1 MTVMAYNFSIAL
13 MNSSNTVVDPNHL
26 LSSTDSPPSA
36 LSVAA
41 VVSPVASVSASFG
54 GSIGGSASI
63 GGSTSIGGSLSIG
76 GSVSVGGS
84 ISAGASVGTAAPMAV
99 AGGFQEC
106 TGLDTSL
113 EIEDYKE
120 GGLNDRIRKFPT
132 RVTWSNIVLKHGI
145 GLSDDLWTWHAAYMT
160 GTGVRRDGIITLED
174 DQHNALKQWHF
185 TRGLPIRWTG
195 PAFNAKAS
203 EVAIESLEIIH
214 EGITLT
220 SPSTLASASVGSVSI
235 SVGISL

>member
-1 MTVMAYNFSIAL
+1 MSVMAYNFSIAL
-13 MNSSNTVVDPNHL
+13 MTSTNTVVDPNNL
-26 LSSTDSPPSA
+26 LSSTDSAPSG

-54 GSIGGSASI
+54 GSIGGSIGGSASI
-63 GGSTSIGGSLSIG
+63 GGGLSVGGSLSIG
-76 GSVSVGGS
+76 GSVSIGGGV
-84 ISAGASVGTAAPMAV
+84 SAAAGTGV

-113 EIEDYKE
+113 EVEDYKE
-120 GGLNDRIRKFPT
+120 GGLNDRIRKFPS
-132 RVTWSNIVLKHGI
+132 RVTWTNIVLKRGI
-145 GLSDDLWTWHAAYMT
+145 GLSDDLWNWHAAYMT

-174 DQHNALKQWHF
+174 DQHNPLKQWHF

-195 PAFNAKAS
+195 PAFNAKTS
-203 EVAIESLEIIH
+203 EVAIESIEIIH

-220 SPSTLASASVGSVSI
+220 SPSSLASAATGSVSI

>member
-1 MTVMAYNFSIAL
+1 MSVMAYNFSVSL
-13 MNSSNTVVDPNHL
+13 MTSANVVVDPNHL
-26 LSSTDSPPSA
+26 LSSTDSAPPATAA
-36 LSVAA
+36 LS
-41 VVSPVASVSASFG
+41 VVSPVASVGASFG
-54 GSIGGSASI
+54 GSIGGSIS
-63 GGSTSIGGSLSIG
+63 GSVSIGGSLSIG
-76 GSVSVGGS
+76 GSVSLGGS
-84 ISAGASVGTAAPMAV
+84 VATAAPQGV

-113 EIEDYKE
+113 EVEDYKE

-132 RVTWSNIVLKHGI
+132 RVTWQNIVLKRGI
-145 GLSDDLWTWHAAYMT
+145 GMSDDLWNWHAAYMK

-174 DQHNALKQWHF
+174 DQHNPLKQWHF

-203 EVAIESLEIIH
+203 EVAIESIEICH

-220 SPSTLASASVGSVSI
+220 SPSTLASASLGTVSI

>member
-1 MTVMAYNFSIAL
+1 MSVMAYNFSIAL
-13 MNSSNTVVDPNHL
+13 MKSSNTVVDPNHL
-26 LSSTDSPPSA
+26 LSSTDSGPSA

-54 GSIGGSASI
+54 GSIGGSI
-63 GGSTSIGGSLSIG
+63 GGSASIGGSLSIG
-76 GSVSVGGS
+76 GSVSIGGS
-84 ISAGASVGTAAPMAV
+84 ISAGASVGTAAGTGV

-113 EIEDYKE
+113 EVEDYKE

-132 RVTWSNIVLKHGI
+132 RVTWSNIVLKRGI

-174 DQHNALKQWHF
+174 DQHTALKQWHF

-195 PAFNAKAS
+195 PAFNAKTS
-203 EVAIESLEIIH
+203 EVAIEALEIIH

-220 SPSTLASASVGSVSI
+220 SPSSLASASIGSVSI
-235 SVGISL
+235 SVGVSL